1 MYLLMNERLVYKEP
15 TNGRYYAVR
24 IIYTDKREPVLEPDY
39 KHEVKRKKV
48 QENKEKSISWK
59 IFR

>member
-48 QENKEKSISWK
+48 QENKEMN
-59 IFR
+59 